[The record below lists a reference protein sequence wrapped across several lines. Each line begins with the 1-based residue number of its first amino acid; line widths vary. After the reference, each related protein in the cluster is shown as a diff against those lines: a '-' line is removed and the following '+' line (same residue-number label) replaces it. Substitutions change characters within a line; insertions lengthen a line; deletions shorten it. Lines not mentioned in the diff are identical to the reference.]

1 MKVLSGLD
9 VVERKQFE
17 NLFGKNIGLLCHQA
31 SVNQRYIHI
40 IDLLLP
46 LHKNNKL
53 RIKGIFGPQHGLWG
67 YTQENMIE
75 WEGYQDLRTGLMI
88 YSLYGQ
94 TRKPSQNMLTDID
107 IFVVDLQDIGARY
120 YTFIWTM
127 ALLFESCAE
136 QEIPVMVLDRINPIN
151 GSQIDGT
158 LLDMNYRSFVGYL
171 PLTMRHGMTIGE
183 IAKYFQ
189 EEFYSDLHLQVVRL
203 ENWNRMFYFPDTG
216 SPWVMPSPNIPHWE
230 SCLVYPGMCLL
241 EGTNLSEGR
250 GTTRPFEIFGAP
262 WIDGWMLASRMNQ
275 LKLPGIYFRPLQFL
289 PTFHKYKD
297 EICEGAFLHI
307 TDRMSFKPVLTAVAL
322 LGEICRLYPHH
333 FKWKNPPYEFE
344 YEKMPFDILAGN
356 MWLREY
362 IINYKPLREIQEKM
376 DQELREFK
384 RIAEN
389 YTIYE

>member
-189 EEFYSDLHLQVVRL
+189 EEIILTLQTS
-203 ENWNRMFYFPDTG
+203 FP
-216 SPWVMPSPNIPHWE
+216 H
-230 SCLVYPGMCLL
+230 
-241 EGTNLSEGR
+241 
-250 GTTRPFEIFGAP
+250 
-262 WIDGWMLASRMNQ
+262 
-275 LKLPGIYFRPLQFL
+275 
-289 PTFHKYKD
+289 
-297 EICEGAFLHI
+297 
-307 TDRMSFKPVLTAVAL
+307 
-322 LGEICRLYPHH
+322 
-333 FKWKNPPYEFE
+333 
-344 YEKMPFDILAGN
+344 
-356 MWLREY
+356 
-362 IINYKPLREIQEKM
+362 
-376 DQELREFK
+376 
-384 RIAEN
+384 
-389 YTIYE
+389 